1 GFTGCESTAPAG
13 KISFFK
19 HLPSFGRWH
28 IAFGLRKF
36 LAGEEFVHLGLDEL
50 AVLGVH
56 HVQPALVD
64 QRGLVLLPLFPG
76 LLRHVVEDVLALGA
90 GIRRAV
96 QAGQFLFVLA
106 AEHGAGHESSP
117 IESSATRLS
126 SFFTGAARPRRGGAE
141 RLYQSQSPS
150 AMTPPRLLAGTSQG
164 SMLS

>member
-1 GFTGCESTAPAG
+1 M
-13 KISFFK
+13 
-19 HLPSFGRWH
+19 
-28 IAFGLRKF
+28 
-36 LAGEEFVHLGLDEL
+36 
-50 AVLGVH
+50 
-56 HVQPALVD
+56 
-64 QRGLVLLPLFPG
+64 LLPLFPG

-90 GIRRAV
+90 GIWRAV

-150 AMTPPRLLAGTSQG
+150 AMTPPRLLAGTSLG
-164 SMLS
+164 SMLSCKWLKVWVKAGRARGSPSCRPWRSARACRSGRASISGRLHRPPHSPVGGRR